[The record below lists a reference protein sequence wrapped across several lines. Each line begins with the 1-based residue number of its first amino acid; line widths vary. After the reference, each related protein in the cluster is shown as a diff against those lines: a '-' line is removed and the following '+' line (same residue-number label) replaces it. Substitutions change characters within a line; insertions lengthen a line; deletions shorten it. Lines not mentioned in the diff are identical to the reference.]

1 MQTTI
6 EYSQAFSWRLLSF
19 RMAQS
24 LLLFAVIL
32 LPTGAGFMND
42 VLIAT
47 VVFALLSGQVFEKWK
62 LIHQLRTT
70 QWTLLFSL
78 LLLIGVFYT
87 QGSVKYAWQGFVK
100 YEKILFFIAYFP
112 LLLEKQFRDLLLNI
126 FILSALVSILII
138 MTGLVEPE
146 PLINAIDS
154 AFIVGVSSFLLL
166 RKSLD
171 AEKGAWIYG
180 VLFAFVA
187 AYLLLYNV
195 ERTGYLIFLGGLGIV
210 FWQQFRWRGFVVGLA
225 LIVPFVLTLYSFNP
239 SFAHRIDEGL
249 QEARGY
255 VSNEAKTS
263 RAIGKRLGLITEA
276 YKLPEANDFSTQRY
290 PALYDAYLSQYGF
303 LHEEQWF
310 LHPHAEIRLSSIG
323 LRLGFMEYSWREIIK
338 HPILGNGTGSFYDV
352 YWAGGGP
359 TIGDTRLGHPHNE
372 YVLILFQFGAIGL
385 LIFLLWQ
392 YALWRDANQLPQA
405 ERFYLQGLLV
415 CFALLGL
422 CNASLFVNPSGV
434 VFVILFS
441 VFLAAKKDERER
453 LWKLQ

>member
-1 MQTTI
+1 
-6 EYSQAFSWRLLSF
+6 
-19 RMAQS
+19 MAQS

-112 LLLEKQFRDLLLNI
+112 LLLEKSFRDLLLNT
-126 FILSALVSILII
+126 FIISALLSILII
-138 MTGLVEPE
+138 MSGLIEPE

-154 AFIVGVSSFLLL
+154 AFIIGLASFLLL

-171 AEKGAWIYG
+171 AEKVAWIYR

-195 ERTGYLIFLGGLGIV
+195 ERTGYLIFFGGVGVL
-210 FWQQFRWRGFVVGLA
+210 FWQQFRWRSVVIGLGF
-225 LIVPFVLTLYSFNP
+225 IVPLFLSLYYFN
-239 SFAHRIDEGL
+239 STFAHRIDVGF

-255 VSNEAKTS
+255 VSDEAKIS
-263 RAIGKRLGLITEA
+263 RAIGKRLGFINEA
-276 YKLPEANDFSTQRY
+276 YKIPEANNFLTQPY
-290 PALYDAYLSQYGF
+290 PALYSTYLNQYGF
-303 LHEEQWF
+303 LHEEQWL

-323 LRLGFMEYSWREIIK
+323 LRLGFMQYSWREIIK

-359 TIGDTRLGHPHNE
+359 TIGDTHLGHPHNE
-372 YVLILFQFGAIGL
+372 YILILFQFGALGL
-385 LIFLLWQ
+385 IIFLLWQ
-392 YALWRDANQLPQA
+392 IALWRDANQLIQP
-405 ERFYLQGLLV
+405 ERFYLQGLVV

-434 VFVILFS
+434 VFVILYS
-441 VFLAAKKDERER
+441 AFLAAKKDERER
-453 LWKLQ
+453 LWKLR